1 MERSKII
8 RFKTMFDES
17 NDETYVPL
25 IDMITYDNKRISI
38 HNIMPWQHE
47 MIFKR
52 TRKSFIIKDMERAI
66 KPGIIFQTLIVKAI
80 LIPKTIYLLRKT
92 KLNEDIVLEILKN
105 LYPKMEKY
113 IQQWINQ
120 EVQIIEHIKIQIIYQ
135 IRDRTTEEKELQKC
149 KSRDKQR
156 IQRKINRLKYINRA
170 LWRHYFELYEA
181 YNNINE
187 FHKEITKHNY

>member
-1 MERSKII
+1 
-8 RFKTMFDES
+8 
-17 NDETYVPL
+17 
-25 IDMITYDNKRISI
+25 
-38 HNIMPWQHE
+38 MPWQHE
-47 MIFKR
+47 MIFKQ
-52 TRKSFIIKDMERAI
+52 TGKSFIIKDMERAI
-66 KPGIIFQTLIVKAI
+66 KPGIIFQTLTVKAI

-92 KLNEDIVLEILKN
+92 KLNKDIILEIYKH
-105 LYPKMEKY
+105 LYSKMEKY